1 MRIALVTP
9 GGVDRSGT
17 ERVIP
22 CLLWLIER
30 LVRGGH
36 DVHVFAFDQ
45 EQRPGCWPLLGATV
59 HNAGARPR
67 ALRLWRALAIEH
79 RRARFDVMHCFWALP
94 SGAAMA
100 LPALLLRIPMVLT
113 LPGGDLVAD
122 RTIDYGGRRRWRD
135 RVRIALTTRI
145 AARVTTPSRPMVDA
159 ARLLGIEAMRVPLGV
174 ARDHWPAAAPR
185 PRLTGAPLHL
195 VHVASLNRVKDQE
208 TLLRAMAA
216 LRDHGLDFELA
227 IVGEDTLDGAV
238 QRRSAAL
245 SLAQHVRFTGFLPQ
259 PALRAELDHAD
270 LLVMT
275 SRHEGAPIAMLE
287 AAMAG
292 VPTIGTA
299 VGHIAEFTPEA
310 AVAVAVGDAAAL
322 AQAIARAA
330 ADEPERLRLAQAAQA
345 RALEIDAD
353 HTARAFLDMYRAL
366 APERSA
372 ASHVRVAR
380 TA

>member
-9 GGVDRSGT
+9 GGVDRSGI

-30 LVRGGH
+30 LVRAGH

-45 EQRPGCWPLLGATV
+45 EPRPGRWALLGATV

-67 ALRLWRALAIEH
+67 ALRLWGTLAAEH

-100 LPALLLRIPMVLT
+100 PLALLLRIPMVLT

-122 RTIDYGGRRRWRD
+122 RAIEYGGRLRRRD
-135 RVRIALTTRI
+135 RARVALATRT
-145 AARVTTPSRPMVDA
+145 AARVTVSSAPMVVA
-159 ARLLGIEAMRVPLGV
+159 ANDLGIDAVRVPLGV
-174 ARDHWPAAAPR
+174 ARDHWPVVTPR
-185 PRLTGAPLHL
+185 PRFPAEALRL

-208 TLLRAMAA
+208 TLLRAMVS
-216 LRDHGLDFELA
+216 LRDRGLDFTLR
-227 IVGEDTLDGAV
+227 IIGDDTLNGAV
-238 QRRSAAL
+238 QRHAAEL
-245 SLAQHVRFTGFLPQ
+245 SLTEHVRFTGFLPQ
-259 PALRAELDHAD
+259 QAVRVELDQAD
-270 LLVMT
+270 LLMMT
-275 SRHEGAPIAMLE
+275 SRHEGAPIVMLE

-299 VGHIAEFTPEA
+299 VGHIAEFAPDA
-310 AVAVAVGDAAAL
+310 AVAVPVGDAAAL
-322 AQAIARAA
+322 ADAIVRVA
-330 ADEPERLRLAQAAQA
+330 ADDPARLRLAQAAQA

-353 HTARAFLDMYRAL
+353 ETARAFLDIYRTLVPQRA
-366 APERSA
+366 SA
-372 ASHVRVAR
+372 ARSHVAR
-380 TA
+380 AA